1 MIRLPCIVTAIW
13 SWVLILRS
21 GPGYSLSAHQ
31 LLKTGLALNL
41 VITVTVTSG
50 IAYRLW
56 RAGRSVSDLTG
67 HNVYKAATYTII
79 ESGALYTSSIIV
91 LSALVIDNNL
101 AGAMALSVNIQVA
114 VGILCNFLFLVSYF
128 CRL

>member
-1 MIRLPCIVTAIW
+1 
-13 SWVLILRS
+13 
-21 GPGYSLSAHQ
+21 

-56 RAGRSVSDLTG
+56 RAGRSVFDLTG
-67 HNVYKAATYTII
+67 HNVYKAAMYTII

-101 AGAMALSVNIQVA
+101 AGAMALNVNIQIA